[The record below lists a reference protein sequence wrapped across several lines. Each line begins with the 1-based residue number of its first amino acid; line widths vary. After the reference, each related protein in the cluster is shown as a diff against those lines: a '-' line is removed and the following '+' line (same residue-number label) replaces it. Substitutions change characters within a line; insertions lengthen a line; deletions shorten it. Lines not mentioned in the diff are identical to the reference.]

1 MNTAQEAV
9 TAMQAQA
16 LEAIKSG
23 QQGAVE
29 AVKAWSSAA
38 AKLTPDV
45 PGLTEV
51 PGVRDTVGDPTAIVD
66 SVYDFAG
73 QLLDLNKDFV
83 HSLLQATQPVAE
95 TISEKTAGEKKA
107 SASAKK

>member
-1 MNTAQEAV
+1 MNNAQEAV

-16 LEAIKSG
+16 LEAIKTG

-38 AKLTPDV
+38 AKLTPEV

-51 PGVRDTVGDPTAIVD
+51 PGVTDAVGDPTAIVD

-73 QLLDLNKDFV
+73 QLLDLNKEFV
-83 HSLLQATQPVAE
+83 HSLLKATQPLAE
-95 TISEKTAGEKKA
+95 TVGEKPVSEKKA
-107 SASAKK
+107 STSTKK